1 MKCLVITPYFP
12 PAIGGACRMLG
23 PHLLGPHRLTGTA
36 YSSAALTYLATGV
49 RRTVLISVARLIT
62 VARLQERKGHDV
74 VVQAL
79 AMIAALVP
87 DVHYLIVGKG
97 DQKRILDLAEQ
108 LEVRHRVTIVES
120 LSDELLVD
128 PTSAEE
134 TARVTVQLLTDDGRR
149 NEMGAAARRR
159 TVEQFDDAVFLKR
172 IREVCRQFAETR

>member
-134 TARVTVQLLTDDGRR
+134 TARSVVERDLL
-149 NEMGAAARRR
+149 
-159 TVEQFDDAVFLKR
+159 VFVR
-172 IREVCRQFAETR
+172 AS